1 MNSNIFNS
9 IILSNEQVNY
19 LMGGTAGINRLSCL
33 YQLIQIVTR
42 QIETSNEVGESTTA
56 LWEVNMSEVA
66 LSKLWKCDR
75 KTVSK
80 MLDQMNKLGI
90 LSSVQT
96 RRGSVH
102 TLLCISAWIVD
113 GKKFVN
119 PHYVPINQR
128 DCSGKSNTMTSTTA
142 FPNKED
148 PPIKNGGTS
157 PTQLANSSFSSL
169 TSGNGDNG
177 EEEDVPPPSVSDM
190 DKAEIVKTNLLP
202 DDISP
207 MAMWARM
214 LALQKKF
221 EDKLNRYHPLKRN
234 MIRIEFSP
242 TSEETQGWTMEDWQS
257 LADDFIREFD
267 AVDLSAKTKRK
278 SAKTTNLKDSQYVV
292 ALHRDSKSGIMHL
305 HIDANRIDMRGN
317 VNDAHYIYERAM
329 AAAAKVGQQRGW
341 KDAQE
346 VSRQNKDTIT
356 NNCLSVLA
364 KMPYFDWGLYTKCLT
379 QMGYDVK
386 LQSDSKG
393 QVRGYAIKRGNS
405 IYKSSELGKGRCLM
419 PSKIEGTWAKLH
431 HQELEKTVST
441 PTKNTQQPK
450 IMTAP
455 KPMPTADNT
464 PKIRHFDFYTDEFH
478 HYPVDILQNCLDV
491 IDKNITLDVDN
502 VFAKIDDVQKT
513 AILLFA
519 EYIDA
524 ATTIAAQSGGGGG
537 GATSGWG
544 RDKDEDELS
553 WAYRCAMMANR
564 LCRPRKK
571 QGYSR

>member
-1 MNSNIFNS
+1 MIAKAKVISHGANAIR
-9 IILSNEQVNY
+9 Y
-19 LMGGTAGINRLSCL
+19 
-33 YQLIQIVTR
+33 
-42 QIETSNEVGESTTA
+42 
-56 LWEVNMSEVA
+56 
-66 LSKLWKCDR
+66 
-75 KTVSK
+75 
-80 MLDQMNKLGI
+80 
-90 LSSVQT
+90 SV
-96 RRGSVH
+96 
-102 TLLCISAWIVD
+102 D
-113 GKKFVN
+113 K
-119 PHYVPINQR
+119 
-128 DCSGKSNTMTSTTA
+128 
-142 FPNKED
+142 
-148 PPIKNGGTS
+148 
-157 PTQLANSSFSSL
+157 
-169 TSGNGDNG
+169 
-177 EEEDVPPPSVSDM
+177 

-207 MAMWARM
+207 TAMWAVKTNLLPDDISPTAMWARM

-234 MIRIEFSP
+234 MIRIEVSP
-242 TSEETQGWTMEDWQS
+242 TSEETRGWTMEDWQR

-267 AVDLSAKTKRK
+267 AVDLSAKSKRK
-278 SAKTTNLKDSQYVV
+278 SAKATNLKDSQYVV
-292 ALHRDSKSGIMHL
+292 ALHHDSKSGIMHL

-317 VNDAHYIYERAM
+317 VNDAHYIYERA
-329 AAAAKVGQQRGW
+329 
-341 KDAQE
+341 
-346 VSRQNKDTIT
+346 I
-356 NNCLSVLA
+356 VLA

-379 QMGYDVK
+379 QIGYDVK
-386 LQSDSKG
+386 LQSDNKG

-431 HQELEKTVST
+431 HQELEKPVST

-450 IMTAP
+450 IMTVP

-478 HYPVDILQNCLDV
+478 HYPVDIPQNSLDV
-491 IDKNITLDVDN
+491 IDKNIALDADN
-502 VFAKIDDVQKT
+502 VFAKIGDVQKT

-553 WAYRCAMMANR
+553 WAHRCAIMANR

-571 QGYSR
+571 QGYGR